1 MGALWFRGPWLAG
14 GLALALGA
22 GVSVQVARLDLEQQA
37 QAQRAQVFGQLVA
50 LQAQLVGVLKST
62 FSATSG
68 LVYLTSHQERLPAD
82 QFNGIARR
90 TLARLPQIRNIAVA
104 PDDQVQLVYPL
115 IGNEAVL
122 GFRYQTRPEQWAT
135 VLRAR
140 QQRRALLAGPVKLV
154 QGGEALIVRE
164 PVFLDALT
172 PDAGPRYWGVISIV
186 VSVAPLLKAGGL
198 VESHPLALH
207 LVGSDA
213 QGDSGAP
220 IWGDARVA
228 QQQPVRVP
236 VEVPGGEWTLMATPQ
251 GGWQAPPF
259 WMSSYFQ
266 IGLLNSLLLAAFV
279 VALLSRQLRLRESQQ
294 RFTEMAGS
302 IDQVFY
308 VAAPDL
314 SRFDYVSPAYEQMF
328 GLPAGTLLHN
338 PRAWWDAVHPDDVD
352 LLRSRLRGGSWL
364 GKVQTLW
371 RARRADGE
379 LRQLCTSAFA
389 VKGADGRVQRIVGVV
404 EDVTERLQAE
414 QALLDLNNTL
424 DQRVRERTAELS
436 DTLLHL
442 RQTQHE
448 LVRSEKLAALGAMVA
463 GVAHQLNTPLGSS
476 LTLATALQHQLDE
489 FEAGTREGVRRSTL
503 TGFVGWT
510 REALVSLVRNLLHA
524 TRLVE
529 GFKQAAADQ
538 AGSPRRSFLLDE
550 LVQEVLVTL
559 QPLLQGQTVAVAVQQ
574 DLAPDLRLESY
585 PGALSQVLTHLIEN
599 ALLHGLQGCE
609 APQLRIVARR
619 LDDCL
624 VSLSVIDNGRGIA
637 AEHLP
642 RIFDPFF
649 TTRLGQGGSGL
660 GLHEVHKLVTGVLGG
675 RVEVESTVGQGCCFK
690 LTLPFEAPPMA
701 PTEVQEVSAEAA
713 A

>member
-1 MGALWFRGPWLAG
+1 MQRFRSPWLAG

-22 GVSVQVARLDLEQQA
+22 LVSAQVARLDVERLA
-37 QAQRAQVFGQLVA
+37 QAQRAQVLAQLVT

-68 LVYLTSHQERLPAD
+68 LVYLTSHQERLQPE
-82 QFNGIARR
+82 QFDGIARR

-104 PDDQVQLVYPL
+104 PDDVVQMVYPL
-115 IGNEAVL
+115 LGNEAVL
-122 GFRYQTRPEQWAT
+122 GLRYQTRPEQWAT

-140 QQRRALLAGPVKLV
+140 QQRRAVLAGPVKLV
-154 QGGEALIVRE
+154 QGGEAFIVRE

-186 VSVAPLLKAGGL
+186 VSVGPLLKAGGL
-198 VESHPLALH
+198 VENHPLALF
-207 LVGSDA
+207 LVGTDA
-213 QGDSGAP
+213 RGDSGAP
-220 IWGDARVA
+220 IWGESQVA
-228 QQQPVRVP
+228 QQQPMRVS

-251 GGWQAPPF
+251 GGWTEQPF
-259 WMSSYFQ
+259 WTSSYFQ
-266 IGLLNSLLLAAFV
+266 IGLLNSLLLAVFV
-279 VALLSRQLRLRESQQ
+279 GALLSRQLKLRLSQQ

-302 IDQVFY
+302 VDQVFY
-308 VAAPDL
+308 IAAPDL
-314 SRFDYVSPAYEQMF
+314 SRFDYVSPAYERMF
-328 GLPAGTLLHN
+328 GVPASTLLHN
-338 PRAWWDAVHPDDVD
+338 PRAWWDRVHPDDVD
-352 LLRSRLRGGSWL
+352 LLQKRLRGGNWI

-371 RARRADGE
+371 RASRADGE
-379 LRQLCTSAFA
+379 LRHLCTSAYA
-389 VKGADGRVQRIVGVV
+389 VKGPNGRVQRIVGVV

-414 QALLDLNNTL
+414 QALLELNNTL
-424 DQRVRERTAELS
+424 DQRIAARTAELS
-436 DTLLHL
+436 DTLQHL

-476 LTLATALQHQLDE
+476 LTLATALEHQLDE

-503 TGFVGWT
+503 NGFVGWT
-510 REALVSLVRNLLHA
+510 REALVSLVRNLRHA
-524 TRLVE
+524 TGLVE

-538 AGSPRRSFLLDE
+538 AGSPRRSFVLDE

-559 QPLLQGQTVAVAVQQ
+559 QPLLQGQPLAVAVQL
-574 DLAPDLRLESY
+574 DLAPDLLLASF

-599 ALLHGLQGCE
+599 ALLHGLAGHQ
-609 APQLRIVARR
+609 APQLRIAAQAV
-619 LDDCL
+619 DGCL
-624 VSLSVIDNGRGIA
+624 LSLSVSDNGQGIA
-637 AEHLP
+637 PEHLP

-675 RVEVESTVGQGCCFK
+675 KVEVESTPGQGCCFR
-690 LTLPFEAPPMA
+690 LTLPFEAPQVVPDA
-701 PTEVQEVSAEAA
+701 AEAA
-713 A
+713 VAATEGAA